1 MCILFLTGFVDP
13 CPSCTC
19 QTLAKHILRRQRVK
33 THCGYHIRLNSLLCY
48 LVFVGAHLSFA
59 CSESQHSALYI
70 DLDFVSSRFRL
81 CSSRFRLCSTSFRMF
96 GGTAFGI
103 VDLAFAPYRFRLSSS
118 RFRPCSSRFRM
129 CGSTVFAIGCIT
141 YRFV

>member
-81 CSSRFRLCSTSFRMF
+81 CSRISLSSVLFSVSHVRNHRIRHCISIS
-96 GGTAFGI
+96 I
-103 VDLAFAPYRFRLSSS
+103 SSHLAFVCAHLVFVCAQL
-118 RFRPCSSRFRM
+118 
-129 CGSTVFAIGCIT
+129 VFACSEAP
-141 YRFV
+141 RSVL